1 MFPVKMRI
9 APTAIEISA
18 ATDWNLNKLA
28 AYNRNVTGL
37 TWGNTTNT
45 QFYNLNYACS
55 SNNLTSAAI
64 HYLRSAN
71 ANAYIAWSA
80 EL

>member
-1 MFPVKMRI
+1 MCLVAF
-9 APTAIEISA
+9 EISA